1 MLNSYTKGVPMDS
14 EVPVY
19 ELLDV
24 RKRYGTRKNYVE
36 ALRGVSLTIRRGE
49 FVAIM
54 GPSGSGKTTLLS
66 IMGLLTKPTSGT
78 MKILGMN
85 VVRLTDKRATLLRRR
100 TIGFIFQT
108 FNLVPWLT
116 AAENVELAL
125 AIGEYRKNRRKRVM
139 GLLKAVGLEHR
150 ANHKPSELSGG
161 EQQRVAIAR
170 SLANDPSIILADEPT
185 GNLDTNS
192 GLQIMKVL
200 RSLSD
205 EGKTVVMVTHD
216 QRMAEAA
223 DRIIKIRDGIILGEV
238 VPNVKA

>member
-205 EGKTVVMVTHD
+205 EGKTVVRVTHD